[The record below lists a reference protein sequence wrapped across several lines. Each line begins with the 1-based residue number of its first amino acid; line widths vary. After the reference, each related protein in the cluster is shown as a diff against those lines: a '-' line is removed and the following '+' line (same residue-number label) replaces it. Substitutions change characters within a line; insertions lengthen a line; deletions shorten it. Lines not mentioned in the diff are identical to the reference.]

1 MPKLEPRQ
9 IVILGI
15 MMLAILY
22 GAYELLFTGRK
33 GPAAPVT
40 AQSGA
45 DLTTFIT
52 DMGAVLGKDAPSQID
67 AQAIQRAE
75 AEWLRN
81 PFSPPRSDPQWATAK
96 VAPQAGGAAATAAAA
111 AVPAKAS
118 FNYTGYVDMGHKKI
132 AIVNGN
138 AYAAGDVLDVEGY
151 VLKGVTPSRITLF
164 NRESGRT
171 LDVPLQE

>member
-15 MMLAILY
+15 MVLAILY

-40 AQSGA
+40 AQQGV

-52 DMGAVLGKDAPSQID
+52 DMSAVLGKDAPSRID

-81 PFSPPRSDPQWATAK
+81 PFAPPRNDPQWAAART
-96 VAPQAGGAAATAAAA
+96 APQAATGAAAAG
-111 AVPAKAS
+111 PAKAS

-138 AYAAGDVLDVEGY
+138 AYAAGDALDVEGY
-151 VLKGVTPSRITLF
+151 VLKGVTPSRITLI
-164 NRESGRT
+164 NPESGRT

>member
-15 MMLAILY
+15 MLLAILY

-45 DLTTFIT
+45 DMTTFIT
-52 DMGAVLGKDAPSQID
+52 EMSAVLGKDAPSQID

-75 AEWLRN
+75 AEWLRD
-81 PFSPPRSDPQWATAK
+81 PFTPPRNDPQWAAAQA
-96 VAPQAGGAAATAAAA
+96 APQAAAGSGAAAG
-111 AVPAKAS
+111 PAKAS
-118 FNYTGYVDMGHKKI
+118 FNYTGYVDTGHKKI

-138 AYAAGDVLDVEGY
+138 AYAAGDALDVEGY

-164 NRESGRT
+164 NRASGRT

>member
-1 MPKLEPRQ
+1 M
-9 IVILGI
+9 V
-15 MMLAILY
+15 LAILY

-40 AQSGA
+40 AQQGV

-52 DMGAVLGKDAPSQID
+52 DMSAVLGKDAPSRID

-81 PFSPPRSDPQWATAK
+81 PFAPPRNDPQWAAART
-96 VAPQAGGAAATAAAA
+96 APQAATGAAAAG
-111 AVPAKAS
+111 PAKAS

-138 AYAAGDVLDVEGY
+138 AYAAGDALDVEGY
-151 VLKGVTPSRITLF
+151 VLKGVTPSRITLI
-164 NRESGRT
+164 NPESGRT

>member
-15 MMLAILY
+15 MLLAILY

-33 GPAAPVT
+33 GPAAPAPVT
-40 AQSGA
+40 ARSGA

-52 DMGAVLGKDAPSQID
+52 DMSAVLGKDAPSQID

-75 AEWLRN
+75 ADWLRN
-81 PFSPPRSDPQWATAK
+81 PFSPPRSDPHWATATGG
-96 VAPQAGGAAATAAAA
+96 PLAGGAAVAAAG
-111 AVPAKAS
+111 PAKAS

-138 AYAAGDVLDVEGY
+138 AYAAGDALDVEGY